1 LGVFLFFVENEKEV
15 EEIIRAAGCELK
27 ANITIG
33 GQ

>member
-1 LGVFLFFVENEKEV
+1 LGVFLFFVGNNEKV
-15 EEIIRAAGCELK
+15 EDIVHAAGCELK